1 MGILGLLIFAGVYAM
16 AVASPGP
23 GVAAIIARGLG
34 HGVSGAPAFILG
46 FIIGDLVWLTFAVGG
61 LAVIAQTYAPLFLA
75 IKYAGAAYLLYL
87 AYKLWTARG
96 AVDDVAGNRT
106 VESNWKVFAGSLV
119 LTLGNPKVMVFF
131 LAILPTVV
139 DLQAITLLGYL
150 EIAAVA
156 ILVMTLVMSG
166 YTLLAARA
174 RKLIKSPKAVEAVN
188 KVSGVGLA
196 AAAIAVATR

>member
-1 MGILGLLIFAGVYAM
+1 MDLLGLLIFAGVYAM

-34 HGVSGAPAFILG
+34 RGLTGAPAFIGG
-46 FIIGDLVWLTFAVGG
+46 FIIGDLVWLTLAVGG
-61 LAVIAQTYAPLFLA
+61 LAVIAQTYEILFLA
-75 IKYAGAAYLLYL
+75 IKYAGAAYLLFL
-87 AYKLWTARG
+87 AWKLWSARG
-96 AVDDVAGNRT
+96 AVDEATDSGLI
-106 VESNWKVFAGSLV
+106 ESNWKVFLGSLA

-131 LAILPTVV
+131 LAVLPTVV
-139 DLQAITLLGYL
+139 DLKTITLLGYV
-150 EIAAVA
+150 EIAVTVMV
-156 ILVMTLVMSG
+156 VMTAVMSG

-174 RKLIKSPKAVEAVN
+174 RKLIRSPRAVETVN

>member
-1 MGILGLLIFAGVYAM
+1 MDVLGLLIFAGVYAM

-34 HGVSGAPAFILG
+34 RGLVGAPAFIAG
-46 FIIGDLVWLTFAVGG
+46 FIVGDLIWLTLAVGG

-87 AYKLWTARG
+87 AWKLWTARG
-96 AVDDVAGNRT
+96 AVDEATGSVLS
-106 VESNWKVFAGSLV
+106 ESNWKVFLGSLA

-139 DLQAITLLGYL
+139 DLKTITVLGYV
-150 EIAAVA
+150 EIVAVVT
-156 ILVMTLVMSG
+156 LVMTLVMSG

-174 RKLIKSPKAVEAVN
+174 RRLIRSPKAVETVN